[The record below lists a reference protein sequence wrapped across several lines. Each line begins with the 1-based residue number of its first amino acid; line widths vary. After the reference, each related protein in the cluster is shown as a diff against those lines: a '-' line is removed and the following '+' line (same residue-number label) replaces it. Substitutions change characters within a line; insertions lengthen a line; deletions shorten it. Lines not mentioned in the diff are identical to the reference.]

1 MTQSE
6 IRSPRRRA
14 MALTLLAVI
23 AIGLVIRLSQGTPTA
38 QAQAPTNTAP
48 VSSKPT
54 KPAAATHDVMAIV
67 NGQDISRP
75 ALAEACVERF
85 GEDVLESMVN
95 KRLIEHHCANRGITI
110 TTQDLEVEI
119 DRLAKRFKI
128 SRDQWL
134 ELLEKERGVK
144 AEEYKR
150 DILWPTIALRKLAA
164 ADLVVSDEELRR
176 AHESQYGAS
185 VRVRLIVVSDQKLA
199 QDLSGQLT
207 AQPENFARLAMQHS
221 EDVNSA
227 SIGGLIQPIRRHL
240 GEPAIERAAFQLEPG
255 QVSAVIPVNNQFAIL
270 KCEGKV
276 PPRGVTLE
284 SVQEDLTERIK
295 EEKLRQV
302 AADLFGKLQ
311 AAATIQNVYND
322 PTLRNA
328 MPGVVATVN
337 GNQITMQELGV
348 ECLAR
353 HGEAVLE
360 MEISHLLL
368 QQELKKAN
376 TAVSEADLQAE
387 MTHAAELSGVLDAA
401 GKPDLNQWVKMATQ
415 DQGITYEMYVR
426 DSVWPSVALKK
437 LTSSKVQVTPEDMQ
451 KGFAANYGEKVRC
464 RAIVLSDMRRAQEVW
479 DKARSNESIEYFGD
493 LAAEYSIEP
502 TSKALRG
509 EVPPVR
515 QHGGQPQLETVAFKL
530 QPGELSGVVQVG
542 DKYIILKCEGRTE
555 PVQVNPAEVQTV
567 LQQDIHEKKLRLAM
581 GEEFEAIRRRARI
594 DNYLAGTSTAP
605 ADNQAKS
612 PRTDT
617 AVQPTSGVR

>member
-1 MTQSE
+1 
-6 IRSPRRRA
+6 
-14 MALTLLAVI
+14 
-23 AIGLVIRLSQGTPTA
+23 
-38 QAQAPTNTAP
+38 
-48 VSSKPT
+48 
-54 KPAAATHDVMAIV
+54 
-67 NGQDISRP
+67 
-75 ALAEACVERF
+75 
-85 GEDVLESMVN
+85 
-95 KRLIEHHCANRGITI
+95 
-110 TTQDLEVEI
+110 
-119 DRLAKRFKI
+119 
-128 SRDQWL
+128 
-134 ELLEKERGVK
+134 
-144 AEEYKR
+144 
-150 DILWPTIALRKLAA
+150 
-164 ADLVVSDEELRR
+164 
-176 AHESQYGAS
+176 
-185 VRVRLIVVSDQKLA
+185 
-199 QDLSGQLT
+199 
-207 AQPENFARLAMQHS
+207 MQHS

-284 SVQEDLTERIK
+284 SVQEELSERIK

-401 GKPDLNQWVKMATQ
+401 GKPDLAQWVKVATQ

-437 LTSSKVQVTPEDMQ
+437 ITSGKVQVSPEDMQ
-451 KGFAANYGEKVRC
+451 KGFAANYGERVRC
-464 RAIVLSDMRRAQEVW
+464 RAIVLSDMRRARKCGTRRAPT
-479 DKARSNESIEYFGD
+479 KASNTSAIWRPSIRSSPPAKRF
-493 LAAEYSIEP
+493 AAKCRRCGNMAGSP
-502 TSKALRG
+502 NSKRS
-509 EVPPVR
+509 P
-515 QHGGQPQLETVAFKL
+515 
-530 QPGELSGVVQVG
+530 S
-542 DKYIILKCEGRTE
+542 KCS
-555 PVQVNPAEVQTV
+555 QVNFPAWC
-567 LQQDIHEKKLRLAM
+567 RWA
-581 GEEFEAIRRRARI
+581 
-594 DNYLAGTSTAP
+594 TST
-605 ADNQAKS
+605 S
-612 PRTDT
+612 
-617 AVQPTSGVR
+617 S